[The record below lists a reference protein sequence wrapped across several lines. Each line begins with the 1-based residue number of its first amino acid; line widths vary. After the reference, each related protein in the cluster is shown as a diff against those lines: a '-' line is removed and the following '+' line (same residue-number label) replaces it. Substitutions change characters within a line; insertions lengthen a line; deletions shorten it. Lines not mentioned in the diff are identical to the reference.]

1 MKLLYIG
8 SKKSTLQAITI
19 HPTFDVVQVEN
30 GFAAYLYLASHKSL
44 GLEAILA
51 ETSIPGANSE
61 ELVKHLRNG
70 NSTALPYI
78 LLNSKHSKQEA
89 EYLLKQGVADA
100 YNEAELDPLLLEKR
114 IRFLVQHV
122 GQTASS
128 QQTISEYR
136 MPLIKRISDIIVA
149 GTALFL
155 LSPLLIL
162 VAAAIRIESKG
173 RVYYTS
179 KRVGTG
185 YKVFDFYKLR
195 SMYTGADAKLKELAH
210 LNQYS
215 ASTPT
220 EVETECQECKRL
232 GHPCSPI
239 LLVDGG
245 EICERLYQKKK
256 KEKLS
261 STFVKIK
268 DDPRITRVG
277 KFIRNT
283 SIDELPQLINVIKGD
298 MSIVGNRPLPLY
310 EAELLTSDHWSL
322 RFMAPAG
329 ITGLWQ
335 TQKRGGK
342 GTMSEEERKG
352 LDNQYA
358 LNYSFAND
366 IKIILQT
373 VPALLQ
379 KENV

>member
-8 SKKSTLQAITI
+8 NLKSTIQALTT
-19 HPTFDVVQVEN
+19 HPNFEVVLVEN
-30 GFAAYLYLASHKSL
+30 GLAAYSYLKSNKSF
-44 GLEAILA
+44 GLDAIIA
-51 ETSIPGANSE
+51 ETAIPGANGE
-61 ELVKHLRNG
+61 ELIKFLRIGIDVNPPYFLVNG
-70 NSTALPYI
+70 QHDKLD
-78 LLNSKHSKQEA
+78 A
-89 EYLLKQGVADA
+89 ERLLKLGIADA
-100 YNEAELDPLLLEKR
+100 YDTNLEPSMLEER
-114 IRFLVQHV
+114 IRFLSQHTGETV
-122 GQTASS
+122 SKQESTP
-128 QQTISEYR
+128 EYK
-136 MPLIKRISDIIVA
+136 MPWIKRIADILIA
-149 GTALFL
+149 GTALLL
-155 LSPLLIL
+155 LSPLLII
-162 VAAAIRIESKG
+162 VAIAIRLESRGK
-173 RVYYTS
+173 VYYTS

-185 YKVFDFYKLR
+185 YKIFEFYKLR
-195 SMYTGADAKLKELAH
+195 SMYTGADAKLKELEH

-215 ASTPT
+215 TSKPT

-239 LLVDGG
+239 LMVDGG
-245 EICERLYQKKK
+245 EICERFYQKKR
-256 KEKLS
+256 KEKLA

-310 EAELLTSDHWSL
+310 EAELLTSDQWGL

-342 GTMSEEERKG
+342 GPMSEEERKS

-358 LNYSFAND
+358 LNYSFLND

-373 VPALLQ
+373 IPALLQ